1 VPDAPRERAPTL
13 LALGG
18 ALVLAYLAVRPHL
31 YVSWTPGDE
40 GVLAQGA
47 ERVMRGEVPH
57 RDFVALWSGGLDYLN
72 AAAFR
77 LLGTRLTTLRT
88 VVLGAWLLGLSAMFA
103 SARRMLPVWGAVCL
117 TVCAAVWTLPL
128 SPHPLPSWYTLFLSL
143 FGVAAIVQW
152 MHRRSAIWL
161 AAAGVA
167 AGAAVAVKITGL
179 YFIAGVLLWV
189 VWQVQDDVPAPA
201 GGRPSAARGYAW
213 TVTLCLAAY
222 LALVTQLV
230 RSELSANTALH
241 FIAPNAL
248 LAGVLLWRE
257 WRLPARTEKAR
268 FVALASL
275 AGPFALGVAIALVP
289 WLWPYGHTHALGD
302 LARGLFVTPRLRL
315 AIATYPLPGLRSAG
329 VSVAPFF
336 VLLAGA
342 PFVRQPLR
350 RVDVIGLAAV
360 FGAAFAFSY
369 DGSPVVLVTWYGL
382 RMMAPVC
389 AVLTAWWIV
398 APPRG
403 VRIPRESAALVF
415 LLVAAAVTASFVQI
429 PFALYTYFLY
439 FVPLLALA
447 LAALLTAQP
456 VMPRAVPAALLAFVL
471 LFGARNPDSLPPRH
485 TERAGDALAPLALAR
500 GGIIVTRDDSALYAQ
515 LIGSIQRHAAGGWMY
530 VWHDAPQLYFLAG
543 LHNPTHTMF
552 DAFDDS
558 IAASAATLT
567 AELESRDVRVVVLT
581 DPEHAIRP
589 IDPAFH
595 AWLLATYPESEPI
608 QRFEVRW
615 RREPLNLKP

>member
-1 VPDAPRERAPTL
+1 MPDGPRERAPTL

-31 YVSWTPGDE
+31 YVSWTPADE

-47 ERVMRGEVPH
+47 ERVMRGELPH

-77 LLGTRLTTLRT
+77 LMGARLATLRT
-88 VVLGAWLLGLSAMFA
+88 VVAGAWLLGLCAMFA
-103 SARRMLPVWGAVCL
+103 SARRLLSAWTAACL

-128 SPHPLPSWYTLFLSL
+128 SPHPLPSWYALFFAL

-152 MHRRSAIWL
+152 MHRRRRMWL

-179 YFIAGVLLWV
+179 YFIAAVLLWI

-213 TVTLCLAAY
+213 LVTSGLAAY
-222 LALVTQLV
+222 VVLVAQLV

-241 FIAPNAL
+241 FILPNAL
-248 LAGVLLWRE
+248 LAGVLIWRE
-257 WRLPARTEKAR
+257 WRLPALAERAR
-268 FVALASL
+268 FVALGSL
-275 AGPFALGVAIALVP
+275 AGPFAFGLALALVP
-289 WLWPYGHTHALGD
+289 WLWPYAHAHALGD
-302 LARGLFVTPRLRL
+302 LARGLFVTPRVRF
-315 AIATYPLPGLRSAG
+315 AVATYPLPGLRSAG
-329 VSVAPFF
+329 VAVAPFI
-336 VLLAGA
+336 VLLGGA

-350 RVDVIGLAAV
+350 RADVIALAAV
-360 FGAAFAFSY
+360 FIAAFAFSY

-382 RMMAPVC
+382 RLMAPVC
-389 AVLTAWWIV
+389 AGLLAWWIV

-403 VRIPRESAALVF
+403 LRIPRERSALVF
-415 LLVAAAVTASFVQI
+415 FLVAAAVTASLVQI

-439 FVPLLALA
+439 FVPLVALA

-456 VMPRAVPAALLAFVL
+456 AMPRAVPAALLAFVL

-500 GGIIVTRDDSALYAQ
+500 GGILVTRDDSTLYAQ
-515 LIGSIQRHAAGGWMY
+515 LIGAIQRHAAGGWMY

-543 LHNPTHTMF
+543 LRNPTRTMF
-552 DAFDDS
+552 EVFDDS
-558 IAASAATLT
+558 IARSAETLT
-567 AELESRDVRVVVLT
+567 AELEAHDVRVVVLT
-581 DPEHAIRP
+581 DPYHVARP
-589 IDPAFH
+589 IDPTFR
-595 AWLLATYPESEPI
+595 AWLLAAYPESEWI

-615 RREPLNLKP
+615 RRAPFRLKG